1 MADNG
6 RKFNNSEEMKT
17 KAEEYFKQYP
27 HPDDF
32 NSTDEKLD
40 AVKAI
45 REGLIPTKNGL
56 AIFLGFTNPKSLD
69 NYRNKVGFVNVMDWL
84 RTKLASYW
92 ELNLNSKFSNGA
104 EKWLDSVQPNEWKKE
119 RIKEDRPPMAVVYF
133 VGETKSERLAQKEVK
148 TIDAEIIEPEALT
161 IAEKKEAVSARV
173 KGTSKRKKE
182 AKKTKRNK

>member
-1 MADNG
+1 MADTG
-6 RKFNNSEEMKT
+6 RKFNNSEEMRT
-17 KAEEYFKQYP
+17 KALEYFKGYP

-32 NSTDEKLD
+32 TDIEEKSN
-40 AVKAI
+40 AI
-45 REGLIPTKNGL
+45 KLIRDGLIPTKNGL
-56 AIFLGFTNPKSLD
+56 ALFLGFTNPKSLD
-69 NYRNKVGFVNVMDWL
+69 NYKGKSGFLQVMEWI

-148 TIDAEIIEPEALT
+148 TIDAEIIEPKALT
-161 IAEKKEAVSARV
+161 IAEKKEAVKARV
-173 KGTSKRKKE
+173 NGTSKRKKE
-182 AKKTKRNK
+182 AKKTKGKK